1 MIKSAL
7 VNAARQ
13 GDINAITTLL
23 YQVLD
28 MDSTLRVTVRQIA
41 RSLKV
46 TLESAAAPDQRHCA
60 QTIYATLTC
69 LSLPPHIERIQIHGK
84 ARNADVAAWVKRWN
98 VDTGYGLVHLS
109 SQLAKRPK
117 RKPWYVALG
126 HLSDEFLVTLTGW
139 TTPLRSHITGLH
151 QTVTQSI
158 SSIQPPR
165 PSLWVTQ
172 IATAPA
178 IQQVSSVVSRRTT
191 EACVVALGLVFVT
204 GFGIGYTLED
214 KEDVAAERQLL
225 GFTTSEGTELPEP
238 NTSPPDQ
245 ENLPITALNLPT
257 EGVLPTDLETVIN
270 IATQPPPIPT
280 PAVVIKA
287 VGDIIPG
294 TNYPNYRLPQDAN
307 SLFKR
312 IVPYLQKENDI
323 LFGNYESTLTDHPY
337 SAKDI
342 SQGNTFAFRSPP
354 AYAQVISQAGFDVMS
369 VANNHSFDFGQR
381 GFEDTMAYLNKA
393 GVKTVGK
400 KGEITYLDV
409 NGVTVAFIA
418 FSYFPDHNLM
428 HDLKAADSLIK
439 QAEQQAKM
447 VVISVHA
454 GAEGTMAVDTHN
466 RTEYFLGENR
476 GNVVQF
482 AHGVIDSGAD
492 LVLGHGPHVPRALEL
507 YKDRLIAYSL
517 GNFLGYETLPTAGAL
532 GKSMILQVGL
542 KEDGSFYNGSITPV
556 LLDGDGLPYL
566 DNSFKTVSLL
576 RKLMEKNF
584 PNTPLA
590 IDGDGHILRTE

>member
-1 MIKSAL
+1 M
-7 VNAARQ
+7 
-13 GDINAITTLL
+13 DAITTLL
-23 YQVLD
+23 CQVLD
-28 MDSTLRVTVRQIA
+28 VDSNLRVTVRQIA

-46 TLESAAAPDQRHCA
+46 TLEGTVAPDQGHYA
-60 QTIYATLTC
+60 QTIYATITC
-69 LSLPPHIERIQIHGK
+69 LSLPHIERIQVYGK
-84 ARNADVAAWVKRWN
+84 ALNADVITWVQRWH

-109 SQLAKRPK
+109 NQLAQRPQ
-117 RKPWYVALG
+117 RVPWYVKLG
-126 HLSDEFLVTLTGW
+126 RFSDDLLVTITDWATGVHV
-139 TTPLRSHITGLH
+139 RVTGLQ
-151 QTVTQSI
+151 QTVIQRI
-158 SSIQPPR
+158 HSIQPPR
-165 PSLWVTQ
+165 PVLLAAQV
-172 IATAPA
+172 ANLPA
-178 IQQVSSVVSRRTT
+178 VRQASRVVSSRPVETCFVV
-191 EACVVALGLVFVT
+191 LGVVFVT
-204 GFGIGYTLED
+204 GFGIGYSLESERD
-214 KEDVAAERQLL
+214 LELQIPSLGLAGSKELE
-225 GFTTSEGTELPEP
+225 SSELPSTTPEQ
-238 NTSPPDQ
+238 T
-245 ENLPITALNLPT
+245 NLPVVALNLPT
-257 EGVLPTDLETVIN
+257 SGILAADLEPISAVEPL
-270 IATQPPPIPT
+270 PPPIPT

-307 SLFKR
+307 TLFKR

-323 LFGNYESTLTDHPY
+323 LFGNYESTLTDYPY

-369 VANNHSFDFGQR
+369 VANNHSFDFGQQ
-381 GFEDTMAYLNKA
+381 GFEDTMTYLNQA

-400 KGEITYLDV
+400 KGEITYLNV
-409 NGVTVAFIA
+409 NGVNVAFIA

-439 QAEQQAKM
+439 QAQQQAKM

-454 GAEGTMAVDTHN
+454 GAEGTGAVDTHN

-476 GNVVQF
+476 GNLVQF
-482 AHGVIDSGAD
+482 AHSVIDSGAD

-542 KEDGSFYNGSITPV
+542 EEDGSFHNGSVTPV
-556 LLDGDGLPYL
+556 LLDRDGLPYL
-566 DNSFKTVSLL
+566 DNSFKTVGLL

-584 PNTPLA
+584 PDTPLA
-590 IDGDGHILRTE
+590 IDGNGRIIRTD